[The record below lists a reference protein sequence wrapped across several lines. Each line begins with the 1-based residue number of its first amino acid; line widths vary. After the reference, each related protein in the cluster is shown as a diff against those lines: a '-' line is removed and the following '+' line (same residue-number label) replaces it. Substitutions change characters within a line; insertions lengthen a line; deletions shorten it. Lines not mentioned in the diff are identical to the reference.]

1 MTDVDDPEFLQQPAR
16 AHRLESLEEH
26 LNAAARLSRALW
38 CTLES
43 DRLFSDR
50 RDQEALAELA
60 SQVSDHA
67 SAARYAFY
75 QKEKEGSRQ

>member
-50 RDQEALAELA
+50 
-60 SQVSDHA
+60 
-67 SAARYAFY
+67 
-75 QKEKEGSRQ
+75 